1 MTRTRAS
8 TKASVRGIAR
18 MNHHEWSDTMKH
30 IMDGLSVM
38 TVLGTITKML
48 PAVAAMFTII
58 WTGIRIYESATVQKL
73 LGKDKKE
80 SDNETA

>member
-8 TKASVRGIAR
+8 IKASVRGIAR
-18 MNHHEWSDTMKH
+18 MSHHEWSDTMKH
-30 IMDGLSVM
+30 IMDGLSVV

-58 WTGIRIYESATVQKL
+58 WTGIRIYESETVQKFL
-73 LGKDKKE
+73 KKDIK
-80 SDNETA
+80 NG